1 MKMRSLNL
9 PISKN
14 QFYFVPMLS
23 TFRSKNR
30 PYVGEPAPNFST
42 VAVVDGRIVNV
53 KLTDYRG
60 SYLVLFFYPR
70 DFDSSCSSEI
80 INFHENVKN
89 FQKIGCKIAACSTDS
104 EYCHLAW
111 IQSPRCENGLGKLD
125 FPLFADPV
133 HIISKLYGVY
143 QEEQGFC
150 LRAIFIIDD
159 NGILRQ
165 MCINDIH
172 VHCSVDET
180 FRTVQALQFVSTCEK
195 GERNK
200 K

>member
-1 MKMRSLNL
+1 LSKFK
-9 PISKN
+9 SKN
-14 QFYFVPMLS
+14 YPS
-23 TFRSKNR
+23 
-30 PYVGEPAPNFST
+30 VGEPAPNFST
-42 VAVVDGRIVNV
+42 VAVVDQRIVNI

-80 INFHENVKN
+80 INFHENVEN

-111 IQSPRCENGLGKLD
+111 IRSLRSENGLGKFD

-143 QEEQGFC
+143 QEEQGFN
-150 LRAIFIIDD
+150 LR
-159 NGILRQ
+159 LQ
-165 MCINDIH
+165 M
-172 VHCSVDET
+172 
-180 FRTVQALQFVSTCEK
+180 FV
-195 GERNK
+195 
-200 K
+200 

>member
-1 MKMRSLNL
+1 MFRKLVSTHVKLSKFK
-9 PISKN
+9 SKN
-14 QFYFVPMLS
+14 CPS
-23 TFRSKNR
+23 
-30 PYVGEPAPNFST
+30 VGEPAPNFST
-42 VAVVDGRIVNV
+42 LAVVDERIVNI

-80 INFHENVKN
+80 INFHENVEN

-111 IQSPRCENGLGKLD
+111 IRSLRCENGLGKLD

-143 QEEQGFC
+143 QEEQGFN
-150 LRAIFIIDD
+150 LRAVFIID
-159 NGILRQ
+159 N
-165 MCINDIH
+165 N
-172 VHCSVDET
+172 VDET
-180 FRTVQALQFVSTCEK
+180 FRTVQALQFVNTS
-195 GERNK
+195 K
-200 K
+200 KENEHRLK

>member
-1 MKMRSLNL
+1 
-9 PISKN
+9 
-14 QFYFVPMLS
+14 LS
-23 TFRSKNR
+23 TLKSKNR
-30 PYVGEPAPNFST
+30 PSVGEPAPNFST
-42 VAVVDGRIVNV
+42 VAVVDERIVNV

-70 DFDSSCSSEI
+70 D
-80 INFHENVKN
+80 
-89 FQKIGCKIAACSTDS
+89 
-104 EYCHLAW
+104 L

-133 HIISKLYGVY
+133 HIISKMYGVY

-150 LRAIFIIDD
+150 LRAIFIIDN

-180 FRTVQALQFVSTCEK
+180 FRTVQALQFVNTCEK
-195 GERNK
+195 ENEHRLK
-200 K
+200 